1 MYDPLLGD
9 RQPTPEEWA
18 AARRFAQRQA
28 VINIMGMM
36 AIGIPLIWL
45 VNGEVVLFPFVPL
58 AVVMWLLIPR
68 WTRMKIAK
76 DRGDPPPRIY

>member
-28 VINIMGMM
+28 VINITSML
-36 AIGIPLIWL
+36 AIGIPVTWLIL
-45 VNGEVVLFPFVPL
+45 GEVAILPFAAM